1 VGDWSCEPP
10 LFVARAGRRAR
21 TKRGDFF
28 CLVLDLELE
37 LWRRGF
43 LLESCLAWDVN
54 CSRCA
59 FVGMEGDLLL
69 DFITHPS
76 RLAAWRGC
84 VCVS

>member
-37 LWRRGF
+37 LWRRWILARI
-43 LLESCLAWDVN
+43 LLS
-54 CSRCA
+54 
-59 FVGMEGDLLL
+59 VGRELQ
-69 DFITHPS
+69 
-76 RLAAWRGC
+76 
-84 VCVS
+84 